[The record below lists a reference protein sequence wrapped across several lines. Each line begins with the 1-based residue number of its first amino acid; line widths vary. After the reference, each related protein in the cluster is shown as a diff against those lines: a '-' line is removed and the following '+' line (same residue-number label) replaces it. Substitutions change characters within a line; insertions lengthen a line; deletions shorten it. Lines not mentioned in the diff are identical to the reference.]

1 MRSWRKTHQIEIG
14 RVMIVQI
21 INSHLRSISMKVR
34 LIVSKAELTSSL
46 QDH

>member
-1 MRSWRKTHQIEIG
+1 
-14 RVMIVQI
+14 VMIVQI

-34 LIVSKAELTSSL
+34 LMVSEAELTSSL